1 MRKKDFTLIE
11 LLVVIAIIAILAG
24 MLLPSLHTAKARVQ
38 TTNCSSRMKQWT
50 TAMQLYAND
59 YQDFFPRGE
68 YPEKSRVS
76 GLEKT
81 SWWEILS
88 KPYLNLDPK
97 ELYNVPKNVNGNNV
111 LYCPLTVKS
120 PNDSLYC
127 SFVYNNSFSV
137 HSLKVVKRPSRT
149 LHFVEQGDR
158 SGTIFGGP
166 MQAKVRVFYRGR
178 HLTRG
183 NADEVLAY
191 GHNGGVNLTMIDG
204 HAEWQKMPAEG
215 CALEAEGVVPNDNT
229 QSNLY

>member
-1 MRKKDFTLIE
+1 MRKKGFTLIE
-11 LLVVIAIIAILAG
+11 LLVVNAIIAILAG

-59 YQDFFPRGE
+59 YQDFFPPGE
-68 YPEKSRVS
+68 YAKKSPVS
-76 GLEKT
+76 GSTKT
-81 SWWEILS
+81 IWWEILS

-97 ELYNVPKNVNGNNV
+97 ELYNVPKGSNGNNV

-120 PNDSLYC
+120 PTDSMYC
-127 SFVYNNSFSV
+127 SFIYNRSFSV

-158 SGTIFGGP
+158 SGTIFGGAV
-166 MQAKVRVFYRGR
+166 QGQQRWFWVGKQ
-178 HLTRG
+178 LTRG
-183 NADEVLAY
+183 NSIEVLAY

-215 CALEAEGVVPNDNT
+215 RALEAEGVVPGDNT
-229 QSNLY
+229 SSNLY